1 MYRLRFRQVHLDFH
15 THGDITGIGEKFSKR
30 RFQEAL
36 KAGHVDSITLFSKCH
51 HGYSYHPTKVG
62 KQHPHLKFDL
72 LAAQIEA
79 CREIGVRC
87 PIYLSAGVDEFMA
100 MEHPEWVV
108 KNRDGR
114 TYDPLEVGWFKLLRF
129 NSAYLDYLCAQIEE
143 VVQRWPDND
152 GIFLDIIGLRE
163 DYSEGA
169 LREMKTLG
177 LKPAQA
183 GDMRGYAQ
191 RVLLRYYKRT
201 NAAVR
206 SVRTD
211 TPVFHNGGHIPVGAT
226 KFNFFNSHF
235 ELESLPTG
243 GWGYDHFA
251 FSARYAATQPRDF
264 LGMSGKFHTTW
275 GEFGGFKRPAALR
288 YECAGMLAY
297 GAKCSIGDQ
306 LHPNGEMNLDTYKL
320 IGAAYAEV
328 ESREPW
334 SDNVRPVAR
343 IGLVSAEQNQQVAR
357 GQETVSPADEGTARM
372 LLELHLPFLVLD
384 ANAKWNGFDLIV
396 LPDSLVLT
404 PATQSKAKK
413 FLASGGKI
421 LAAGSALL
429 NAGKTAFAIDP
440 GAKLLG
446 RSGSDPD
453 YLVATALTPAV
464 PVRSAIVIHG
474 GAYEVKPAATTQIL
488 AGRRVPYF
496 NRTWEH
502 FCSHQHAPDSL
513 AKVAPAAT
521 LTKSIAWFA
530 HDIFTR
536 YRQYGQP
543 LYRDFV
549 AAAIDHLL
557 GGKRPVITSLPTDG
571 RFNLLD
577 QSKQKRFI
585 AHLLYAPKSLR
596 GASKPDGVNKSLE
609 VIEDLIP
616 LRDVRVSVQL
626 PRKIK
631 SARLVP
637 ENVSLPFTQKDGVV
651 SFTVPEFT
659 AHAMIELSYA

>member
-1 MYRLRFRQVHLDFH
+1 MHRLRFRQVHLDFH
-15 THGDITGIGEKFSKR
+15 TQGDIPGIGEKFSKR
-30 RFQEAL
+30 QFQDAL
-36 KAGHVDSITLFSKCH
+36 KAGHIDSITLFSKCH

-62 KQHPHLKFDL
+62 VRHPHLKFDL
-72 LAAQIEA
+72 LARQIEA
-79 CREIGVRC
+79 CREIDVRC
-87 PIYLSAGVDEFMA
+87 PIYLSAGVDELMA

-108 KNRDGR
+108 KNRRGV

-129 NSAYLDYLCAQIEE
+129 NSPYLDYLCAQIEE

-169 LREMKTLG
+169 LREMKSLH
-177 LKPAQA
+177 LDPAKPT
-183 GDMRGYAQ
+183 DVRDYAQ
-191 RVLLRYYKRT
+191 RVLLNYYERT
-201 NAAVR
+201 TAAAK
-206 SVRTD
+206 SVRAS

-264 LGMSGKFHTTW
+264 LGMTGKFHTTW

-288 YECAGMLAY
+288 YECAAMIAY

-306 LHPNGEMNLDTYKL
+306 LHPNGQMNPDTYRL
-320 IGAAYAEV
+320 IGDAYAEV
-328 ESREPW
+328 EAREPW
-334 SDNVRPVAR
+334 ANNVRPVAR
-343 IGLVSAEQNQQVAR
+343 IALVSAEPNQQIAR
-357 GQETVSPADEGTARM
+357 GHESVNRADEGAARM
-372 LLELHLPFLVLD
+372 LLETHLPFLVLD
-384 ANAKWNGFDLIV
+384 ENASWKDFDLVV
-396 LPDSLVLT
+396 LPDSLT
-404 PATQSKAKK
+404 PTPNLQAKAKK
-413 FLASGGKI
+413 FLADGGKI
-421 LAAGSALL
+421 ISAGSALL
-429 NAGKTAFAIDP
+429 NADRTAFAINP
-440 GAKLLG
+440 GATLLG
-446 RSGSDPD
+446 RSPSDPD
-453 YLVATALTPAV
+453 FLVATPLTPSV

-474 GAYEVKPAATTQIL
+474 GAYDVKPAAKTKIL
-488 AGRRVPYF
+488 VERRAPYF

-502 FCSHQHAPDSL
+502 FCSHQHAPDSP
-513 AKVAPAAT
+513 ANVSPAA
-521 LTKSIAWFA
+521 IANKNIVWFA

-549 AAAIDHLL
+549 LAAIDHLL
-557 GGKRPVITSLPTDG
+557 AGKRPVATNLPTDG
-571 RFNLLD
+571 RVNVLE
-577 QSKQKRFI
+577 QSAEKRFV

-596 GASKPDGVNKSLE
+596 GASNPVGVDKSVEL
-609 VIEDLIP
+609 IEDLVP
-616 LRDVRVSVQL
+616 LHDVKVSLRL

-637 ENVSLPFTQKDGVV
+637 SGEPLPFTQKEDLV

-659 AHAMIELSYA
+659 AHAMIELNYR

>member
-15 THGDITGIGEKFSKR
+15 TNGTIPGIGEKFSKR
-30 RFQEAL
+30 QFQAAL
-36 KAGHVDSITLFSKCH
+36 KAGHIDSITLFAKCH

-62 KQHPHLKFDL
+62 TKHPHLKFDL

-87 PIYLSAGVDEFMA
+87 PIYISAGVDELTAMA
-100 MEHPEWVV
+100 HPEWVV
-108 KNRDGR
+108 KNRDGS
-114 TYDPLEVGWFKLLRF
+114 TYNPLEAGWFKRLRF
-129 NSAYLDYLCAQIEE
+129 NSPYLDYLCAQIKE

-152 GIFLDIIGLRE
+152 GIFLDIISPWA

-169 LREMKTLG
+169 LREMKAAG
-177 LKPAQA
+177 LNPEIAADVDAYTQS
-183 GDMRGYAQ
+183 
-191 RVLLRYYKRT
+191 VLLRYYRRT
-201 NAAVR
+201 TTAVR
-206 SVRTD
+206 SVRKD
-211 TPVFHNGGHIPVGAT
+211 TPVFHNGGHVPVGAT
-226 KFNFFNSHF
+226 KFNLFNSHF

-297 GAKCSIGDQ
+297 GSKCSIGDQ
-306 LHPNGEMNLDTYKL
+306 LHPNGEMNPDTYKL

-328 ESREPW
+328 EAREPW
-334 SDNVRPVAR
+334 CDNVRPVAR
-343 IGLVSAEQNQQVAR
+343 IGLVSAERNQPIAR
-357 GQETVSPADEGTARM
+357 GHGTVSPADEGAARM

-384 ANAKWNGFDLIV
+384 ENAKWDGFDLIV
-396 LPDSLVLT
+396 LPDTLELT
-404 PATQSKAKK
+404 PATLAKANKI
-413 FLASGGKI
+413 LAAGGKI

-429 NAGKTAFAIDP
+429 NTDKTAFAIDP
-440 GAKLLG
+440 GAKLIG
-446 RSGSDPD
+446 RSASDPD
-453 YLVATALTPAV
+453 YLVATTLTPAV

-474 GAYEVKPAATTQIL
+474 GSYEVKPAAKTKIL
-488 AGRRVPYF
+488 VERRAPYF

-502 FCSHQHAPDSL
+502 FCSHQHAPDSP
-513 AKVAPAAT
+513 AKVSPSAT
-521 LTKSIAWFA
+521 LTGNIAWFA

-549 AAAIDHLL
+549 AAAIGHLL
-557 GGKRPVITSLPTDG
+557 GGKLPVVTSLPTDG
-571 RFNLLD
+571 RFNLLE
-577 QSKQKRFI
+577 QPNEKRFI

-596 GASKPDGVNKSLE
+596 GASNPQGVNKSME

-616 LRDVRVSVQL
+616 LRDVRVSVQVS
-626 PRKIK
+626 RKVK
-631 SARLVP
+631 TARLVP
-637 ENVSLPFTQKDGVV
+637 EGVTLPFTQKDGVAD
-651 SFTVPEFT
+651 FTVPEFT

>member
-15 THGDITGIGEKFSKR
+15 TNGTIPNIGQKFSKR
-30 RFQEAL
+30 KFQEAL
-36 KAGHVDSITLFSKCH
+36 KLGRIDSITLFAKCH
-51 HGYSYHPTKVG
+51 HGYSYHPTQVG
-62 KQHPHLKFDL
+62 TQHPHLKFDL
-72 LAAQIEA
+72 LSAQIEA

-87 PIYLSAGVDEFMA
+87 PIYLSAGVDELMA

-108 KNRDGR
+108 KYRDGR

-152 GIFLDIIGLRE
+152 GIFLDIISLQQ

-169 LREMKTLG
+169 LREMKS
-177 LKPAQA
+177 LKLDPSKID
-183 GDMRGYAQ
+183 DMRSYAQ
-191 RVLLRYYKRT
+191 RVLLNYYERT
-201 NAAVR
+201 TAASR
-206 SVRTD
+206 SVRKD

-251 FSARYAATQPRDF
+251 FSARYAATQPRDY

-288 YECAGMLAY
+288 YECAAMNAY

-306 LHPNGEMNLDTYKL
+306 LHPNGEMNLDTYRL

-328 ESREPW
+328 EAREPW
-334 SDNVRPVAR
+334 LDNVRSIAR
-343 IGLVSAEQNQQVAR
+343 IGLVSAESNQQIAR
-357 GQETVSPADEGTARM
+357 GQETVSRADEGAARM
-372 LLELHLPFLVLD
+372 LLETHLPFLVLD
-384 ANAKWNGFDLIV
+384 ENTKWDAFDLIV

-404 PATQSKAKK
+404 PATLAKAKK
-413 FLASGGKI
+413 FLAAGGKI

-429 NAGKTAFAIDP
+429 NADKTAFALDP

-446 RSGSDPD
+446 RSASDPD
-453 YLVATALTPAV
+453 YLVATDLTPAI
-464 PVRSAIVIHG
+464 PVRSPVVIHG
-474 GAYEVKPAATTQIL
+474 GAYEVKPAAKTRVL
-488 AGRRVPYF
+488 VERRVPYF

-502 FCSHQHAPDSL
+502 FCSHQHAPDSP
-513 AKVAPAAT
+513 AKVSPAAT
-521 LTKSIAWFA
+521 LTANIAWFA

-549 AAAIDHLL
+549 FAAIHHLL
-557 GGKRPVITSLPTDG
+557 DGKLPAVTTLPTDG
-571 RFNLLD
+571 RINLLD
-577 QSKQKRFI
+577 QPAEKRLV
-585 AHLLYAPKSLR
+585 AHLLYAPKSVR
-596 GASKPDGVNKSLE
+596 GAAVSEGVNKSME

-616 LRDVRVSVQL
+616 LHNTRVELRV
-626 PRKIK
+626 PRRIK
-631 SARLVP
+631 TARLVP
-637 ENVSLPFTQKDGVV
+637 AGDPLPFTQTKDLVT
-651 SFTVPEFT
+651 FTVPEFT
-659 AHAMIELSYA
+659 AHAMIELGYR